1 MMPLKWVLES
11 AGLSQEQL
19 VDMSIMIGTN
29 FNPTGLYGIGPK
41 KALKIIEKHGQLED
55 TPQVRSDVVRADVA
69 QSEPN
74 AVQTTIQGAK
84 KRHDVY
90 DSIR

>member
-1 MMPLKWVLES
+1 MIPLKWVLES

-55 TPQVRSDVVRADVA
+55 TPQVRRRWSPRR
-69 QSEPN
+69 
-74 AVQTTIQGAK
+74 T
-84 KRHDVY
+84 KRFTRF
-90 DSIR
+90 SRSWMSLT